1 MAGNVSSYGVH
12 AGNRAEQRSIET
24 IQRLRT
30 GRYFSQE
37 APDSPRSPTG
47 NTQRATRRAMEA
59 RMNTYNQIK
68 NR

>member
-1 MAGNVSSYGVH
+1 MAGNVSSFGVH
-12 AGNRAEQRSIET
+12 AGNRAETRQIET

-37 APDSPRSPTG
+37 AADSPRNPAG

-68 NR
+68 SR